1 MKNKIKDVIIIETI
15 IDNLRINYIKKGE
28 GKSVLIIPG
37 WGTTINTYNTLIN
50 SISTYSNIYCL
61 DMPGYGE
68 SEEPKEVWDLNKY
81 VDLILEFIESQGI
94 KEIDLIGHSNGG
106 RIIIRMMN
114 RKALKF
120 NVDKIILIGS
130 AGIVH
135 EKSTKQKLKTKILK
149 IGKRIFE
156 LKPLKKIFPNLITK
170 FQNKFGS
177 ADYRNAS
184 PIMKQSMVKLI
195 NEDLREELPNIKVP
209 TLLLWGEKDTAT
221 PIEDAILMEKL
232 IPNAGLVKF
241 ENCSHY
247 VFLER
252 VEQVNKIINTFLNGG
267 K

>member
-1 MKNKIKDVIIIETI
+1 MNILNKTKEVIIIETI
-15 IDNLRINYIKKGE
+15 INNLKVNYIKKGE
-28 GKSVLIIPG
+28 GKTVLIIPG
-37 WGTTINTYNTLIN
+37 WGTTINTYNTLID
-50 SISTYSNIYCL
+50 SISSYADIYCL

-81 VDLILEFIESQGI
+81 VDFILEFIESQGI

-156 LKPLKKIFPNLITK
+156 LKPLKLSLIH
-170 FQNKFGS
+170 
-177 ADYRNAS
+177 
-184 PIMKQSMVKLI
+184 I
-195 NEDLREELPNIKVP
+195 
-209 TLLLWGEKDTAT
+209 
-221 PIEDAILMEKL
+221 
-232 IPNAGLVKF
+232 
-241 ENCSHY
+241 
-247 VFLER
+247 
-252 VEQVNKIINTFLNGG
+252 
-267 K
+267 